1 MEIYK
6 ITNTENNKIYIGKT
20 SKNTNLRWRW
30 HINSSR
36 GTKNDTLITRAMRK
50 YGIDKFKIEKIDEAD
65 SLEKLQE
72 KEFFWINHFNSTD
85 KEKGYNIQR
94 GDENDNLVIHED
106 TKIKLVKGNKENK
119 MNGKYK
125 RNSSDMK
132 TTHVGVHFL
141 KSKKSWSYSITF
153 NGEKVCKK
161 RYETDYDAAI
171 GRDIKLLELF
181 DKDKALD
188 MMNFPENYEKYV
200 SKKIVEKERERRIKE
215 KKSNYLGAFFEEH
228 INRWS
233 SAVVHKGKRYK
244 KGTFIEER
252 DAAEMADYIRVSNN
266 LGGNLNFPEINYLD
280 SNYIP
285 PKTEDEKQK
294 MKQKYPDY
302 ISDWTS
308 TNGQLRYRVR
318 NKLKGIDKQ
327 FQNLKDA
334 IAFQKTII

>member
-1 MEIYK
+1 MVIYK
-6 ITNTENNKIYIGKT
+6 ITNTKTNKVYIGKT
-20 SKNTNLRWRW
+20 GGNLIERWRG
-30 HINSSR
+30 HKAKFKDEKTISKLYRS
-36 GTKNDTLITRAMRK
+36 MRK
-50 YGIDKFKIEKIDEAD
+50 HGIENFKIEEI
-65 SLEKLQE
+65 EKAKDVNDLKS
-72 KEFFWINHFNSTD
+72 KEFKWIAYYDSTND
-85 KEKGYNIQR
+85 EKGYNIQR
-94 GDENDNLVIHED
+94 GDENDNVVMHED
-106 TKIKLVKGNKENK
+106 TKIKIVKGNRENK
-119 MNGKYK
+119 INGKHK
-125 RNSSDMK
+125 GNSSDMK
-132 TTHVGVHFL
+132 TIYVGVHFL
-141 KSKKSWSYSITF
+141 KSKKTWSYSITF
-153 NGEKVCKK
+153 DSKKVCKK

-171 GRDIKLLELF
+171 GRDVKLLELF

-200 SKKIVEKERERRIKE
+200 SKEIFEKERERRIKK
-215 KKSNYLGAFFEEH
+215 KKSNYLGVFFEEH

-302 ISDWTS
+302 ISDYTS
-308 TNGQLRYRVR
+308 TNGKRRYRVR
-318 NKLKGIDKQ
+318 CKIKKIDQ
-327 FQNLKDA
+327 LFNNLEDA